1 MHPRRSL
8 PALALIITL
17 VSISGM
23 INPPANANV
32 IYPSSR
38 ASVYLPF
45 ITRPAS
51 VDLVLS
57 EVEITQSV
65 QNSSNTVPMVA
76 GRPTV
81 VRVYVTVS
89 GAAEL
94 SGVVVEAAATRNG
107 APLPGSPRRS
117 DPRTVAT
124 SASRGN
130 YASSFNIALPAEWL
144 SGNVQ
149 LSIVVDPDNRIAESN
164 ETNNRLT
171 RTLEFLAVPPLD
183 LTIVPIQY
191 THTPNG
197 RTYPAPTRDT
207 VSDWIMRAYPI
218 SGINVRLR
226 APVSFTGDLRSG
238 SEWERLLNV
247 ITLVK
252 QSDGAPSSRV
262 YYGLVPIASGSDR
275 WFSSGIA
282 GIGWVGRRASVGLDL
297 TSPADAAGQVAAH
310 EIGHN
315 LGRYHAPCGV
325 SGDPRQPFPYAD
337 GSIGTDVY
345 GLDISRARVWSPVAP
360 DNTKDLM
367 SYCQPQ
373 WVSDFT
379 YQGLL
384 NNQRIYGASVA
395 PMGSGYLVRAV
406 LEEDGSATL
415 EPVYALDRVA
425 LDEPQSGEYTIEL
438 LDAAGTVLA
447 AHATAAIEAE
457 GPYYYGENPMHHDH
471 NHDHSHRSIVATVP
485 APAGAVVRVRLLR
498 DSVVIAERAIGS
510 GTALA
515 TDVQATLALEGA
527 TWVLAWGNAAVP
539 TLVRYTHDD
548 AHWTTLGVDLVGGR
562 LVIDPKTLPGG
573 GQGQFEIVPSGGATL
588 TVNGTPMVATHD
600 APPQAWID
608 GPVTLPVGAPL
619 LLYGRASDREDGA
632 AADISWS
639 VNGVF
644 VSAGQIVML
653 DNLAP
658 GAYRVRLTARDSAG
672 NEASAEH
679 HVIVGRR

>member
-8 PALALIITL
+8 LALILMAAPVFLLT
-17 VSISGM
+17 VS
-23 INPPANANV
+23 NLPARANV
-32 IYPSSR
+32 IYPLSG

-51 VDLVLS
+51 VDLVLNQ
-57 EVEITQSV
+57 VEIIQSV
-65 QNSSNTVPMVA
+65 QNGSNSVPLVA
-76 GRPTV
+76 GRATV

-94 SGVVVEAAATRNG
+94 SGVIVEAAATRNG

-117 DPRTVAT
+117 DPRTVTT

-164 ETNNRLT
+164 ETNNRLA
-171 RTLEFLAVPPLD
+171 RTLEFLAVPRLD

-218 SGINVRLR
+218 SGITVRLR
-226 APVSFTGDLRSG
+226 APISFTGDLRSG
-238 SEWERLLNV
+238 GEWERLLNIV
-247 ITLVK
+247 TSVR

-262 YYGLVPIASGSDR
+262 YYGLVPIANGSDR

-282 GIGWVGRRASVGLDL
+282 GIGWIGLRASLGLDL
-297 TSPADAAGQVAAH
+297 SSPADAAGQLAAH

-337 GSIGTDVY
+337 GSIGSDVY
-345 GLDISRARVWSPVAP
+345 GLDISRARIWSPTTP

-367 SYCQPQ
+367 SYCRPQ

-384 NNQRIYGASVA
+384 NNQRIYGAGVA
-395 PMGSGYLVRAV
+395 QVGSGYLVRAV

-415 EPVYALDRVA
+415 EPVYVLDPVA
-425 LDEPQSGEYTIEL
+425 LDVPQSGEYTIEL
-438 LDAAGTVLA
+438 LNAVGTVLA
-447 AHATAAIEAE
+447 THSVAAVEAE
-457 GPYYYGENPMHHDH
+457 GPYHYGESLMHHDH
-471 NHDHSHRSIVATVP
+471 EHAHRSIVAIVP
-485 APAGAVVRVRLLR
+485 APAATVAQVRLR
-498 DSVVIAERAIGS
+498 QNGAVIAERAIGS
-510 GTALA
+510 IAASA
-515 TDVQATLALEGA
+515 TVDQATLTQQGA
-527 TWVLAWGNAAVP
+527 TGVLSWSNPNVP
-539 TLVRYTHDD
+539 TLVRYTHDE
-548 AHWTTLGVDLVGGR
+548 ARWTTLAVDLVGGR
-562 LVIDPKTLPGG
+562 LPIDLNTLPGG
-573 GQGQFEIVPSGGATL
+573 GQGRFEIVLSGGATL
-588 TVNGTPMVATHD
+588 AVDGTPSVAVYD
-600 APPQAWID
+600 ALPQVWID
-608 GPVTLPVGAPL
+608 GPARLPVGAPL

-632 AADISWS
+632 LADLAWS
-639 VNGVF
+639 VNGTP
-644 VSAGQIVML
+644 AGTGQTLML
-653 DNLAP
+653 DNPAP
-658 GAYRVRLTARDSAG
+658 GMYHIRLTARDSTG
-672 NEASAEH
+672 NAMDAEH
-679 HVIVGRR
+679 YVIVGS